1 MPLPPS
7 ARLFLL
13 ISCTGLCSLSACQG
27 VDPALYDCQK
37 LLDQIQR
44 TVTEAQTLVQDEPSA
59 DMPQTFNFERWLQAA
74 DALKM
79 GAEAI
84 AQLRLRDSQ
93 VKTYQTQISDIYQ
106 RQAEATYAMV
116 KARQDKDL
124 EAAQTA
130 QSLSRTAGTE
140 EQTIGQALDDYC
152 QAKYQDFTATEDP

>member
-1 MPLPPS
+1 MS
-7 ARLFLL
+7 LFSPFRL
-13 ISCTGLCSLSACQG
+13 ISLIGCTSLLSLGACQRI
-27 VDPALYDCQK
+27 DPALYDCQK
-37 LLDQIQR
+37 LLAQIQS
-44 TVTEAQTLVQDEPSA
+44 TVTEAQTLVQNEPTA
-59 DMPQTFNFERWLQAA
+59 EAPQTFNFERWLQAA

-93 VKTYQTQISDIYQ
+93 MKTYQTQISDIYQ

-130 QSLSRTAGTE
+130 QSLSQTAGTE
-140 EQTIGQALDDYC
+140 EQTIGQALNDHC
-152 QAKYQDFTATEDP
+152 QAKYQAVTATEDP